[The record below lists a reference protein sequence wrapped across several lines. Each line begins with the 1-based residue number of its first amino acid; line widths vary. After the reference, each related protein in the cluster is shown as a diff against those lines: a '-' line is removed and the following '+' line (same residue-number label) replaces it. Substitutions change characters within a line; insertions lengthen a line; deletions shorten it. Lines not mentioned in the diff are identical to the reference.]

1 MKFAGKV
8 AWHKKASSSLWRA
21 VELIG
26 WLPASP
32 RSINWGLRWQ
42 GRLVVNHQQAFS
54 MEGGITISHIANDP
68 RVKVFIFRLFSP
80 SRSSPCSL
88 VFLVKLPSS

>member
-1 MKFAGKV
+1 M
-8 AWHKKASSSLWRA
+8 WRA

-32 RSINWGLRWQ
+32 RSINWGRRWQ

-54 MEGGITISHIANDP
+54 KEGGITISHIANDP
-68 RVKVFIFRLFSP
+68 RVKVFIFRLVSP
-80 SRSSPCSL
+80 SRSLPCSL
-88 VFLVKLPSS
+88 GFPVKPPSSFTSYLDV